1 MTDTPL
7 ALTIFHEDWWP
18 NAAIKGDKDVADLRS
33 RGHVVGRLSRGASR
47 APDDPRTD
55 GAISMAS
62 EFPRYSAVQRLIDM
76 IPWYAKIAAK
86 ILLSRLPIS
95 YDLWRR
101 ANLFRHGAMDV
112 PQHALEAVRSMI
124 QAAGYENRLDGS
136 GRAIRW
142 PRRLS
147 SMRSARGRPSL
158 SMRGLSLRARWNPIG
173 RLPICSGR
181 GYPHRGGQT
190 RAKYGRPSEGDRHTL
205 ADGGVRES

>member
-7 ALTIFHEDWWP
+7 ALTVFHEDWWP

-55 GAISMAS
+55 GVISMAS

-124 QAAGYENRLDGS
+124 QAVGYGNRLDGLSRFWSS
-136 GRAIRW
+136 GRAIRS

-147 SMRSARGRPSL
+147 RMRSARGGPSL

-173 RLPICSGR
+173 RLPMYSR
-181 GYPHRGGQT
+181 QRVPLSR
-190 RAKYGRPSEGDRHTL
+190 RPDSSPM
-205 ADGGVRES
+205 ESY